1 MTPHITDIITR
12 IQRDKID
19 LGITLYDKTSLS
31 DISSFEQTMSLSLP
45 DDIKTF
51 YSFCNGFESAEDMF
65 RVLPLNEIIENISNG
80 RDTYLVDKKDLHL
93 AEYMIYCDMW
103 TLSISEQNNN
113 DYYIYNKTDKV
124 ITLTHSFAE
133 FLSVFLNDGVFKGL
147 YNWREQI
154 ESTIK

>member
-1 MTPHITDIITR
+1 MTPLITDIITK

-19 LGITLYDKTSLS
+19 LGITLYDKASLS
-31 DISSFEQTMSLSLP
+31 DISSFEQTMSLTLP

-65 RVLPLNEIIENISNG
+65 RIIPLNEIIEYKSNG
-80 RDTYLVDKKDLHL
+80 GDTYLVEKKDFYI

-103 TLSISEQNNN
+103 TLSVSEQNNN
-113 DYYIYNKTDKV
+113 EYYIYNKVDNV

-133 FLSVFLNDGVFKGL
+133 FLDVFLTDGVFNGL
-147 YNWREQI
+147 YNWREKI
-154 ESTIK
+154 ESTLK